1 MKPLN
6 ASDFDQELLILFDA
20 YVHGAID
27 RRTFLLRAGKF
38 AVGGLTAVGLL
49 SALSPQ
55 FAKAQ
60 QIKPEDARLQTRV
73 VSYPSPKGYDK
84 TSGYL
89 VQPKDAP
96 RDASKHGHGKLPG
109 MLVVH
114 ENRGLNPHIEDV
126 ARRMAL
132 EGFIVFA
139 PDALAPLGDYPGD
152 EDKARTLFAQLDQA
166 KTREDMIAAAKF
178 LKEQQDCTGSVGVTG
193 FCWGGGIAMVLAT
206 ELPDLAAS
214 VPFYGNHPPAEAAAA
229 IKAPMMIHYAQN
241 DPRIN
246 AGRPAWEAALKA
258 ANVDVTLYDYP
269 DTQHGF
275 HNDTTPRYNAD
286 AAKLAWERTVTFFKT
301 HLKHE
306 TPEPASK

>member
-20 YVHGAID
+20 YVHGSID
-27 RRTFLLRAGKF
+27 RRTFLKRAGKF

-49 SALSPQ
+49 SALSPK
-55 FAKAQ
+55 FAQAQ
-60 QIKPEDARLQTRV
+60 QITPQDERLETHT
-73 VSYPSPKGYDK
+73 VSYVSPKGYDK

-89 VQPKDAP
+89 VQPKDAQ
-96 RDASKHGHGKLPG
+96 GKLPG
-109 MLVVH
+109 VLVVH

-132 EGFIVFA
+132 EGFLVFA
-139 PDALAPLGDYPGD
+139 PDALAPLGGYPGD

-166 KTREDMIAAAKF
+166 KTKEDMIAAAGF
-178 LKEQQDCTGSVGVTG
+178 LKDRPNCTGVVGVTG
-193 FCWGGGIAMVLAT
+193 FCWGGGVSMMLAT

-214 VPFYGNHPPAEAAAA
+214 VPFYGNHPPVEAATK
-229 IKAPMMIHYAQN
+229 IKAAMMIHYAQH

-246 AGRPAWEAALKA
+246 AGRPAWEEALKA
-258 ANVDVTLYDYP
+258 ANVNAVFHDYS

-275 HNDTTPRYNAD
+275 HNDTTPRYNAE
-286 AAKLAWERTVTFFKT
+286 AAKLAWERMVSFFKR
-301 HLKHE
+301 HLKQDA
-306 TPEPASK
+306 PKASSN

>member
-20 YVHGAID
+20 YVHGSID
-27 RRTFLLRAGKF
+27 RRTFLKRAGKF
-38 AVGGLTAVGLL
+38 AVGGLTVVGLL

-60 QIKPEDARLQTRV
+60 QIKPEDSRLETSF
-73 VSYPSPKGYDK
+73 VSYPSSKGNDK
-84 TSGYL
+84 TRGYL
-89 VQPKDAP
+89 VKPKDAQ
-96 RDASKHGHGKLPG
+96 GKLPG
-109 MLVVH
+109 VLVVH

-139 PDALAPLGDYPGD
+139 PDALAPLDGYPGD
-152 EDKARTLFAQLDQA
+152 EDKARTLFAKLDQA

-178 LKEQQDCTGSVGVTG
+178 LKGQPDCTGTIGVTG
-193 FCWGGGIAMVLAT
+193 FCWGGGISMMLAT

-214 VPFYGNHPPAEAAAA
+214 SPFYGNHPPAEKAAS
-229 IKAPMMIHYAQN
+229 IKGSMMIHYAEH
-241 DPRIN
+241 DARIN
-246 AGRPAWEAALKA
+246 AGRSAWEEALKA

-269 DTQHGF
+269 GTQHGF
-275 HNDTTPRYNAD
+275 HNDTTPRYNPD
-286 AAKLAWERTVTFFKT
+286 AAKQAWDRMLAFFKK
-301 HLKHE
+301 HLVK
-306 TPEPASK
+306 